1 MISFTNAQEMSLEH
15 PDTFDAPAAGEIAN
29 LAVGTFVK
37 VCINNVDPEPG
48 QFGGER
54 LWTVIREIDGDEI
67 TATLDSFPVVV
78 DLESGDT
85 INFKTHHIYEVF
97 DKEEFENSV
106 LYGDLQDIA
115 RRDMEDES

>member
-1 MISFTNAQEMSLEH
+1 MSTFTNAQEMSLEH
-15 PDTFDAPAAGEIAN
+15 REHFGVPTAEEIAN
-29 LAVGTFVK
+29 LTVGSYVK

-54 LWTVIREIDGDEI
+54 LWTEITEINGDEI

-85 INFKTHHIYEVF
+85 VNFKTHHIYEVF
-97 DKEEFENSV
+97 DEEEFKNSV
-106 LYGDLQDIA
+106 LYKDLQDIA
-115 RRDMEDES
+115 RRTWTEG